1 METEM
6 QMMDHS
12 MQEDMPVEST
22 TGTSN
27 DEQLM
32 YTTSDDSGVD
42 YQSTLGDAVSSYSDL
57 SGAQVAGIMAIM
69 GVYMVFMLVLIVFSI
84 VTMWK
89 VFTKA
94 GRAGWESI
102 VPIYNIYVTLLIIGR
117 PGWWI
122 LLLFIPFVNVVIALF
137 VAIDLAKSF
146 GRSTAFGVVG
156 LFLFSIVGYAILAFG
171 KDTYLGPG
179 GASSPVASSSET
191 SEMSPPAAPAV

>member
-1 METEM
+1 M